1 MKPFTSV
8 IAPSLC
14 RFLSHKRSLGFV
26 YGLEERLLGELDK
39 VALNTTGAQLDEA
52 LVRRFVATGC
62 RSTRAHRLSL
72 VRQLTRFVAMEQP
85 GTFVP
90 PRGYLGVRRQRPV
103 LRVLSREEAGRFLRA
118 CEALTGR
125 NASPHRQLIHG
136 TALRTLLLTG
146 LRRGELLGLT
156 ITDVDL
162 ESGVLV
168 VRNGKFGK
176 SRYVPI
182 AMDLARRLRAYHDEL
197 DARIP
202 GRSRD
207 DAFFPGADGR
217 HACNPGRL
225 YGSFRRVLD
234 LAGIK
239 HGGRGQGP
247 RLHDLRH
254 SFAVLRLLAWYEQ
267 DVDLAAKLPLLAT
280 YLGHVGL
287 ASTQVYLHMTH
298 DLVGEVG
305 RRMQSRFGHIITAQ
319 VTP

>member
-1 MKPFTSV
+1 MKPFTSS
-8 IAPSLC
+8 IAPNLY
-14 RFLSHKRSLGFV
+14 RFLSHKRSLGYV

-39 VALNTTGAQLDEA
+39 VASTTTETLLDET
-52 LVRRFVATGC
+52 LVRRFVTMGC
-62 RSTRAHRLSL
+62 RSTRSHRLSL
-72 VRQLTRFVAMEQP
+72 VRQLARFLVGEEP

-90 PRGYLGVRRQRPV
+90 PRRYLGVRRQRPV

-125 NASPHRQLIHG
+125 NANPHRKLIHG

-146 LRRGELLGLT
+146 LRRGELLALT
-156 ITDVDL
+156 IRDVDL
-162 ESGVLV
+162 ENGVLAV
-168 VRNGKFGK
+168 CGGKFGK
-176 SRYVPI
+176 SRYVPV
-182 AMDLARRLRAYHDEL
+182 AVDLARMLRAYHDEL
-197 DARIP
+197 NAKVP
-202 GRSRD
+202 GRRPD

-217 HACNPGRL
+217 RACHPGRL
-225 YGSFRRVLD
+225 YGSFRRALD
-234 LAGIK
+234 IASIE

-254 SFAVLRLLAWYEQ
+254 TFAVLRLLAWYEQ
-267 DVDLAAKLPLLAT
+267 DVDLLVKLPMLAT

-287 ASTQVYLHMTH
+287 ETTQVYLHMTR

-305 RRMQSRFGHIITAQ
+305 RRMETHFGDIITAK